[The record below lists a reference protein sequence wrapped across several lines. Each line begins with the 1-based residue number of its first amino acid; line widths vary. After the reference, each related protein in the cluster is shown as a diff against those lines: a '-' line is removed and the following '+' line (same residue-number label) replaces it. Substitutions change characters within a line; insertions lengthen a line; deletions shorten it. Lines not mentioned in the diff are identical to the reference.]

1 MNYAKRLVG
10 IAIGV
15 PLAFFVFLAPLRA
28 QEDSSSERPK
38 DEQPK
43 PAAKTSPLTPD
54 GVADDTQTPPP
65 SEPPNPYAGVIKD
78 AGTGLPL
85 FGTSSTPL
93 RWGDFSISSFEYFG
107 ILDQFEPP
115 GGANQEPW
123 TNLSILRTGLM
134 FDHFISRTKSR
145 IVLQYFPQ
153 LAIVGGQV
161 HANVAANNN
170 LSLGTQFNI
179 SPRLSITVQDS
190 FLQVHSNPLIPEN
203 FFAADSRAGS
213 VTQNNFL
220 ETNGNFLADTAT
232 ATIQYAFSPRT
243 TITITPLYRYER
255 TTSTQP
261 GSLFVADGQTYSGTI
276 AIGHA
281 LTPRRSIGVFDSFQY
296 LKEKSTAVPQSARY
310 NTSGFYYS
318 EQLNRS
324 LWVTGQI
331 GAEWQSFSD
340 LPQGNHWG
348 YSGGFSVLKNVP
360 RNISLAAAYT
370 RGITFNNYVS
380 RKESDRVDGSIG
392 VLFTR
397 RTSWNSTVGYFR
409 ELGVTPRTNG
419 KYVTTEFDYRFAGN
433 FSLFTTFAYTYQ
445 NNNAEQLF
453 AGQRKTIVFG
463 IRWRPPLRP
472 GL

>member
-1 MNYAKRLVG
+1 
-10 IAIGV
+10 
-15 PLAFFVFLAPLRA
+15 
-28 QEDSSSERPK
+28 
-38 DEQPK
+38 
-43 PAAKTSPLTPD
+43 
-54 GVADDTQTPPP
+54 
-65 SEPPNPYAGVIKD
+65 
-78 AGTGLPL
+78 
-85 FGTSSTPL
+85 
-93 RWGDFSISSFEYFG
+93 
-107 ILDQFEPP
+107 
-115 GGANQEPW
+115 
-123 TNLSILRTGLM
+123 M

-153 LAIVGGQV
+153 LAIVGGQI

-220 ETNGNFLADTAT
+220 ESNGNFLADTAT
-232 ATIQYAFSPRT
+232 VTIQYAFSPRT
-243 TITITPLYRYER
+243 TVTITPLYRYER

-261 GSLFVADGQTYSGTI
+261 GSLYVADGQTYSGGI
-276 AIGHA
+276 AVNHA

-296 LKEKSTAVPQSARY
+296 LTEKTTAVPQSARY

-318 EQLNRS
+318 EQLARS

-340 LPQGNHWG
+340 LPQGSHWG
-348 YSGGFSVLKNVP
+348 YSGGFSVLENVS

-370 RGITFNNYVS
+370 RGVAFNNYVS
-380 RKESDRVDGSIG
+380 RKESDRLDGSIG
-392 VLFTR
+392 LLFTR
-397 RTSWNSTVGYFR
+397 RTSWNSSVGYFR
-409 ELGVTPRTNG
+409 ELGINPHANG
-419 KYVTTEFDYRFAGN
+419 KYVTTEFDYRFIGD
-433 FSLFTTFAYTYQ
+433 FSLFTSFAYTYQ
-445 NNNAEQLF
+445 NNNAQQLF

-472 GL
+472 GS